1 MRGIKHLLLPIYRI
15 AAVVGI
21 IEWNE
26 FHSCLRLEA
35 LDALQTIVLC
45 FLHNGRWYLEVE
57 GIVIIVLRR
66 VAERMLY
73 LVELASHHDWTI
85 HQSHLGSIILGR
97 LISIFPLR
105 PLEFQ
110 CE

>member
-35 LDALQTIVLC
+35 LDALQAIVLR
-45 FLHNGRWYLEVE
+45 FLHNRRWYLEVE

-105 PLEFQ
+105 PLEYQ